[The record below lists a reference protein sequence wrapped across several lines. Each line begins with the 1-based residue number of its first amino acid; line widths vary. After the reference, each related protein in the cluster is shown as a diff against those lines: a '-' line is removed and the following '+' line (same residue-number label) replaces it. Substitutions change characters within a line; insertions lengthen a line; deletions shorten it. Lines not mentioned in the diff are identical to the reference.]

1 MNRAELGKLG
11 IGLGVVCIIFGI
23 WMMVAIP
30 TSVSDDE
37 ITECYHGLTT
47 PREIG
52 LPDMT
57 CEEIEAYA
65 NDTEYDGMLPCFLS
79 CCAFLGAVSA
89 FIAAAFKKEAPVVQ
103 YVPYTT
109 PAQPTYATPPV
120 QQQQPSAQDVEL
132 ELKQRRMR
140 NVDTLKQE
148 GRFMEAALEA
158 EMAGEYNIA
167 TELRNQ
173 AEALIKEEQNPS
185 TGEQET
191 YLAYLS
197 GAMADGFLSAEEELL
212 LEKQRGI
219 LGISWEKHIEMLAK
233 MGYSQNEL
241 KQNQQAKIFE
251 DSGRF
256 IESAAIYESLGNLD
270 KAQMLRMKAKLL
282 ESTAG
287 GNQTTYN
294 ISDSVIPGRLDGNN
308 E

>member
-1 MNRAELGKLG
+1 MNRSELGKVG
-11 IGLGVVCIIFGI
+11 IGLGVVCVIFGI
-23 WMMVAIP
+23 WFMAVMVP
-30 TSVSDDE
+30 L
-37 ITECYHGLTT
+37 TEGEVADCYSGKST
-47 PREIG
+47 PRDIG
-52 LPDMT
+52 YPDMT

-65 NDTEYDGMLPCFLS
+65 NDTEFDGMIPCLIS
-79 CCAFLGAVSA
+79 CFAFFGAISVL
-89 FIAAAFKKEAPVVQ
+89 IAAAIKKEAPVVQ
-103 YVPYTT
+103 YVPYTA
-109 PAQPTYATPPV
+109 PAQPTYATPPI
-120 QQQQPSAQDVEL
+120 QQQQPSAQNIEL
-132 ELKQRRMR
+132 ELKQRRMQ
-140 NVDTLKQE
+140 NVETLKQE

-167 TELRNQ
+167 AELRRQ
-173 AEALIKEEQNPS
+173 AEALIKEEQKPS
-185 TGEQET
+185 TGAQET

-197 GAMADGFLSAEEELL
+197 GAMADGFLSSEEEVL

-219 LGISWEKHIEMLAK
+219 LDISWDKHIEMLAK

-282 ESTAG
+282 EGGAG
-287 GNQTTYN
+287 GGQTTYN

-308 E
+308 

>member
-1 MNRAELGKLG
+1 MNRSDLLKVGL
-11 IGLGVVCIIFGI
+11 GLGVLCVIFGI
-23 WMMVAIP
+23 WFAYDIAGDP
-30 TSVSDDE
+30 TSYDV
-37 ITECYHGLTT
+37 IECNSGSSSPEQLGF
-47 PREIG
+47 PN
-52 LPDMT
+52 MT
-57 CEEIEAYA
+57 CQEIEQLYE
-65 NDTEYDGMLPCFLS
+65 DTTNDGMLACCLS
-79 CCAFLGAVSA
+79 CFA
-89 FIAAAFKKEAPVVQ
+89 FIGAISVLVMGLLKKDAPVIQ

-120 QQQQPSAQDVEL
+120 QQQQPSAHDIEL
-132 ELKQRRMR
+132 ELKQRRML
-140 NVDTLKQE
+140 NVETLKQE

-167 TELRNQ
+167 AELRRQ
-173 AEALIKEEQNPS
+173 AEALIKEEQKPS
-185 TGEQET
+185 TGAQET

-197 GAMADGFLSAEEELL
+197 GAMADGFLSSEEEVL

-219 LGISWEKHIEMLAK
+219 LDISWDKHIEMLAK

-282 ESTAG
+282 EGGAG
-287 GNQTTYN
+287 GGQTTYN

-308 E
+308 

>member
-1 MNRAELGKLG
+1 MNRSELGKVG
-11 IGLGVVCIIFGI
+11 IGLGVVCVIFGI
-23 WMMVAIP
+23 WMVVAIP
-30 TSVSDDE
+30 TSVSDAQ
-37 ITECYHGLTT
+37 ITECYQGVTT

-57 CEEIEAYA
+57 CGEIEAYA
-65 NDTEYDGMLPCFLS
+65 NDTEFDGMVPCFLS
-79 CCAFLGAVSA
+79 CSALLGAISV

-103 YVPYTT
+103 YVPYTA
-109 PAQPTYATPPV
+109 PAQPTYATPPI
-120 QQQQPSAQDVEL
+120 QQQQPSAQNIEL
-132 ELKQRRMR
+132 ELKQRRMQ
-140 NVDTLKQE
+140 NVETLKQE

-167 TELRNQ
+167 AELRRQ
-173 AEALIKEEQNPS
+173 AEALIKEEQKPS
-185 TGEQET
+185 TGAQET

-197 GAMADGFLSAEEELL
+197 GAMADGFLSSEEEVL

-219 LGISWEKHIEMLAK
+219 LDISWDKHIEMLAK

-270 KAQMLRMKAKLL
+270 KAQMLRMKSKLL
-282 ESTAG
+282 EGGAG
-287 GNQTTYN
+287 GGQTTYN

-308 E
+308 